1 MRKLLPILYIALLVG
16 CGNIPSFYD
25 DNESML
31 AVKVRL
37 HVTNLD
43 CDNLKESDLVNL
55 NQSVSMLSL
64 YSDSKNST
72 DIGSLID
79 KMKETWS
86 GLYAKKEPSPTYCNL
101 KKRALDSQSQN
112 IAKAIMGRF

>member
-1 MRKLLPILYIALLVG
+1 MKKLIPILCIAFLVG

-37 HVTNLD
+37 HVTSLD

-55 NQSVSMLSL
+55 NQSVDMLSL

-72 DIGSLID
+72 DVGRLID

-86 GLYAKKEPSPTYCNL
+86 GLYAKKEPSPAYCNL
-101 KKRALDSQSQN
+101 KKRALDSQSQA
-112 IAKAIMGRF
+112 IAKAIMERF